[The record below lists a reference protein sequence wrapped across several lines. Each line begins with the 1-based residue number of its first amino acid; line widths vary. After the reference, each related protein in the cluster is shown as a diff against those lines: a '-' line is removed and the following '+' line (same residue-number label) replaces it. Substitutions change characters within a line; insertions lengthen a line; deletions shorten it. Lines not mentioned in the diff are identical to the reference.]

1 MMRIGVIGTGTIASA
16 VVRGIAGQGHQI
28 TVSERSARHAQAL
41 AEAFDTVTVAA
52 NQDVIDQSD
61 VVLLGLMVEA
71 APDVLA
77 PLAFR
82 PDQRVVS
89 MMAGASLAQIAVMV
103 APAQAAAIMVPFP
116 GIGSGGSPVIAQ
128 GDVGLV
134 QELVTSANTVY
145 PVATDDELAAY
156 LCAQAVLSPVARL
169 AEDAAA
175 WLGAK
180 VSDPDAG
187 EAFLRH
193 LLSSSLVN
201 SAAGALVEALN
212 TPGGYNQRL
221 RVALEEGGMRETL
234 RAGLDRLEGGA

>member
-1 MMRIGVIGTGTIASA
+1 MRIGVIGTGTIASA

-28 TVSERSARHAQAL
+28 TVSERSARNAQKL
-41 AEAFDTVTVAA
+41 AATFDTVTAA
-52 NQDVIDQSD
+52 DNQTVIDQSD
-61 VVLLGLMVEA
+61 VVLLGLMAEA
-71 APDVLA
+71 APDILA

-82 PDQRVVS
+82 PEQRVVS
-89 MMAGASLAQIAVMV
+89 MMAGVPLAQVAAMG
-103 APAQAAAIMVPFP
+103 APAQAAAIMLPFP
-116 GIGSGGSPVIAQ
+116 GIASGGSPVIAQ

-145 PVATDDELAAY
+145 AVETEQELSVY

-180 VSDPDAG
+180 VSNPDAG

-193 LLSSSLVN
+193 LLSSSLAN
-201 SAAGALVEALN
+201 SRAGALVEALN

-221 RVALEEGGMRETL
+221 RITLEQAGLRDALRS
-234 RAGLDRLEGGA
+234 GLDRLETGE